1 MSVSSFFGDLLSG
14 NFSNAIKRLED
25 WWATAMPELQ
35 DFVTKAATTEGQIL
49 EGLIAVAAQDV
60 IAGGF
65 TTASFVAAGKDVLA
79 KLIAQNIATFNIQY
93 IMALLNIKV
102 SPSAPAAVV
111 PPSVPPIAA

>member
-1 MSVSSFFGDLLSG
+1 MSVTNFFGDILTG
-14 NFSNAIKRLED
+14 NFSNAWARLEN
-25 WWATAMPELQ
+25 WWSNAMPELQ
-35 DFVTKAATTEGQIL
+35 DFLTKAATSEGQIL
-49 EGLIAVAAQDV
+49 EGLITVAAQDV

-102 SPSAPAAVV
+102 APAAPAVV
-111 PPSVPPIAA
+111 PATVPAA